1 MNMFENKQANKT
13 GESSKW
19 PLKISSYFGCKM
31 ETAMEI
37 KYYICNSFRPQKSK
51 SSITKAENCCFDH

>member
-37 KYYICNSFRPQKSK
+37 KYYICNSFRSQKSK
-51 SSITKAENCCFDH
+51 